1 MLSHLANTHTAP
13 ESQEAQEKS
22 NVDKKETECK
32 FEMLS
37 GLNLDNQAQLSGSA
51 VLVGGQTPSLR
62 WGGGMGEAVLGH
74 GGTECIIIKTLL
86 NKKTV
91 FKGTRGLFP

>member
-1 MLSHLANTHTAP
+1 M
-13 ESQEAQEKS
+13 
-22 NVDKKETECK
+22 DKKETECDL
-32 FEMLS
+32 EMLS

-62 WGGGMGEAVLGH
+62 LRGVGEAVLGH

-91 FKGTRGLFP
+91 FRGTRGLFP